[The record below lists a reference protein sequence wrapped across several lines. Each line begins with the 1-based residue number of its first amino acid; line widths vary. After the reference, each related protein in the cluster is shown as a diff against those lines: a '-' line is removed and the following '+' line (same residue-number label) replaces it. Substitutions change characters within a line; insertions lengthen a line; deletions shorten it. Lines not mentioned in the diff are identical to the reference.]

1 MRAIERKILG
11 KITEK
16 GFSLDQIEE
25 YIDRMDRRE
34 FKKNYPDECLFQKP
48 RYFAK
53 QIFNNLLR
61 TGLVTKENDRLV
73 KKPKKT

>member
-1 MRAIERKILG
+1 MRPIERKILG

-25 YIDRMDRRE
+25 YIDGMNRRE
-34 FKKNYPDECLFQKP
+34 FKKSYPDECLFQKP
-48 RYFAK
+48 RYFAE

-61 TGLVTKENDRLV
+61 SGLVTKGKDRLM
-73 KKPKKT
+73 KKK

>member
-1 MRAIERKILG
+1 MRPIERKILG

-25 YIDRMDRRE
+25 YIDGMNRRE
-34 FKKNYPDECLFQKP
+34 FKKSYPDECLFQKP

-53 QIFNNLLR
+53 QIFNIFYEADLSLKKK
-61 TGLVTKENDRLV
+61 TGL
-73 KKPKKT
+73 